1 LVPPAS
7 QKLVN
12 AAFTT
17 AMRQFERE
25 ARLNKRSTKD
35 ERDGSGVYNH
45 VHVEDRAVLA
55 DATDLIAHY
64 GELAQFEAAQRA
76 DRSRSLGNVIHFCRW
91 RQVERTIAMLS
102 DDEVTGT
109 IH

>member
-1 LVPPAS
+1 
-7 QKLVN
+7 
-12 AAFTT
+12 
-17 AMRQFERE
+17 MY
-25 ARLNKRSTKD
+25 D
-35 ERDGSGVYNH
+35 H
-45 VHVEDRAVLA
+45 VHVEDRELLTE
-55 DATDLIAHY
+55 ATDLMTHY

-102 DDEVTGT
+102 ADEVTGT

>member
-1 LVPPAS
+1 
-7 QKLVN
+7 
-12 AAFTT
+12 
-17 AMRQFERE
+17 MY
-25 ARLNKRSTKD
+25 D
-35 ERDGSGVYNH
+35 H
-45 VHVEDRAVLA
+45 VHVEDRELIAQ
-55 DATDLIAHY
+55 ATDLMSNY

-102 DDEVTGT
+102 ADEVTGT

>member
-1 LVPPAS
+1 
-7 QKLVN
+7 
-12 AAFTT
+12 
-17 AMRQFERE
+17 
-25 ARLNKRSTKD
+25 
-35 ERDGSGVYNH
+35 VYDH
-45 VHVEDRAVLA
+45 VHVEDRELLTE
-55 DATDLIAHY
+55 ATDLMTHY

-102 DDEVTGT
+102 ADEVTGT

>member
-1 LVPPAS
+1 MNVP
-7 QKLVN
+7 
-12 AAFTT
+12 FMT
-17 AMRQFERE
+17 AMRQLERR
-25 ARLNKRSTKD
+25 ARLNKLSTRN
-35 ERDGSGVYNH
+35 EWDGPGVYNH

-55 DATDLIAHY
+55 DANDLIAHY

>member
-1 LVPPAS
+1 
-7 QKLVN
+7 
-12 AAFTT
+12 
-17 AMRQFERE
+17 MRQLERE
-25 ARLNKRSTKD
+25 ALLNKRSTSD
-35 ERDGSGVYNH
+35 ERDGPGVYNH